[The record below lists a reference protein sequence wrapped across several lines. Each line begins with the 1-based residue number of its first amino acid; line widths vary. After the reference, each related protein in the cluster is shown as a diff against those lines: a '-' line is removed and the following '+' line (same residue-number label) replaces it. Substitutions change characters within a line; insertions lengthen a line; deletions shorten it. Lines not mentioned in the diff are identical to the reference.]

1 MLDNM
6 CLMQP
11 EGGGIIIMCGT
22 HLDVESSLKQG
33 LWLFFLNVPQGLWD
47 LSSLTRDQT
56 QAPGCESAES

>member
-11 EGGGIIIMCGT
+11 EGGGIIIMYGT

-33 LWLFFLNVPQGLWD
+33 L
-47 LSSLTRDQT
+47 
-56 QAPGCESAES
+56 